1 MNEINRLVIATG
13 NTHKT
18 EEIRKLLDPFIKSID
33 DLQSYPEIGEIP
45 ETGSTFEDNAALK
58 AIAVGNYLGD
68 SSWVLSD
75 DSGLEV
81 SALNGRPGVFSAR
94 FAGENASDSEN
105 RKKLLKELKDG
116 DPDRLD
122 WSASFRCVMI
132 LVKGKSKLA
141 KFEGSVHG
149 VISDVEKGDHGFG
162 YDSIFIPEG
171 FESTFAELPLE
182 VKNSMSHRG
191 RALSALK
198 KWLSSGNYDH

>member
-18 EEIRKLLDPFIKSID
+18 EEIRKLLDPFIKTID
-33 DLQSYPEIGEIP
+33 DLQLYPEIGEIP
-45 ETGSTFEDNAALK
+45 ETGSTFEDNAVLK
-58 AIAVGNYLGD
+58 AIAVGNYLDD

-81 SALNGRPGVFSAR
+81 NALNGRPGVSSAR
-94 FAGENASDSEN
+94 YAGENASDSEN
-105 RKKLLKELKDG
+105 RKKLLRELKEE

-141 KFEGSVHG
+141 KFEGSVNG
-149 VISDVEKGDHGFG
+149 VISDIEKGDHGFG

-198 KWLSSGNYDH
+198 KWLLNGSYDH

>member
-18 EEIRKLLDPFIKSID
+18 EEIRKLLDPFIKTID
-33 DLQSYPEIGEIP
+33 DLQLYPEIGEIP

-68 SSWVLSD
+68 SSWILSD

-81 SALNGRPGVFSAR
+81 NALNGRPGVFSAR
-94 FAGENASDSEN
+94 YAGENASDSEN
-105 RKKLLKELKDG
+105 RKKLLRELKEE

-122 WSASFRCVMI
+122 GSASFRCVMI

-149 VISDVEKGDHGFG
+149 VISDVEKVDHGFG

-198 KWLSSGNYDH
+198 KWLSSGSYDH

>member
-149 VISDVEKGDHGFG
+149 VISDVEKGYHGFG

-191 RALSALK
+191 RALNALK
-198 KWLSSGNYDH
+198 KWLSSGRYDR

>member
-94 FAGENASDSEN
+94 YAGENASDSEN
-105 RKKLLKELKDG
+105 RKKILKELKDE
-116 DPDRLD
+116 DPDMLD

-149 VISDVEKGDHGFG
+149 VISDVEKGYHGFG

-191 RALSALK
+191 RALNALK
-198 KWLSSGNYDH
+198 KWLSSGRYDR

>member
-18 EEIRKLLDPFIKSID
+18 EEIRKLLDPFIKTID
-33 DLQSYPEIGEIP
+33 DLQLYPEIGEIP

-68 SSWVLSD
+68 SSWILSD

-81 SALNGRPGVFSAR
+81 NALNGRPGVFSAR
-94 FAGENASDSEN
+94 YAGENASDSEN
-105 RKKLLKELKDG
+105 RKKLLRELKVE
-116 DPDRLD
+116 DPDMLD

-149 VISDVEKGDHGFG
+149 VISDVEKGVHGFG

-198 KWLSSGNYDH
+198 KWLLNGSYDH

>member
-68 SSWVLSD
+68 SSWVMSD

-132 LVKGKSKLA
+132 LVKGKSKFA
-141 KFEGSVHG
+141 KVEGSVHG
-149 VISDVEKGDHGFG
+149 VIS
-162 YDSIFIPEG
+162 
-171 FESTFAELPLE
+171 
-182 VKNSMSHRG
+182 
-191 RALSALK
+191 LSLI
-198 KWLSSGNYDH
+198 HI